1 MTSNSWIFWAALS
14 AVFAALTTIF
24 AKVGIQNVDSDIAT
38 FIRTAFVFLLLAL
51 FVYFQGKFSTSLAIT
66 KNSWVFLGLSGLAT
80 CASWIC
86 FYRALQIGDASKVI
100 VIDKFSIVLVA
111 IFAVI
116 FLGEKTLLKDWI
128 GITLVTTGLILI
140 AL

>member
-66 KNSWVFLGLSGLAT
+66 KNTWVFLGLSGLAT

-86 FYRALQIGDASKVI
+86 FYRALQIGNASKVI

-116 FLGEKTLLKDWI
+116 FLGEKTLMKDWI
-128 GITLVTTGLILI
+128 GILLVTSGLILI

>member
-1 MTSNSWIFWAALS
+1 MTTNSWIFWAALS

-24 AKVGIQNVDSDIAT
+24 AKVGIQNVDSDVANL
-38 FIRTAFVFLLLAL
+38 IRTAFVFLLLTL
-51 FVYFQGKFSTSLAIT
+51 FVYFSGKFSPSITIT
-66 KNSWVFLGLSGLAT
+66 KNTWVFLGLSGLAT

>member
-38 FIRTAFVFLLLAL
+38 LIRTAFVFLLLTL
-51 FVYFQGKFSTSLAIT
+51 FVYFSGKFSLSITIT
-66 KNSWVFLGLSGLAT
+66 KNTWIFLGLSGLAT

-86 FYRALQIGDASKVI
+86 FYRALQIGDTSKVI

-116 FLGEKTLLKDWI
+116 FLSEKTLLKDWI

>member
-66 KNSWVFLGLSGLAT
+66 KNTWVFLGLSGLAT

-140 AL
+140 AI

>member
-1 MTSNSWIFWAALS
+1 MTTNSWIFWAALS

-86 FYRALQIGDASKVI
+86 FYRALQKGNASKVI

-140 AL
+140 AI

>member
-1 MTSNSWIFWAALS
+1 MTTNSWIFWAALS

-38 FIRTAFVFLLLAL
+38 LIRTAFVFLLLTL
-51 FVYFQGKFSTSLAIT
+51 FVYFSGKFSPSITIT
-66 KNSWVFLGLSGLAT
+66 KNTWVFLGLSGLAT

>member
-1 MTSNSWIFWAALS
+1 MTSNSWFFWAALS

-24 AKVGIQNVDSDIAT
+24 AKVGIQNVDSDVANL
-38 FIRTAFVFLLLAL
+38 IRTAFVFLLLTL
-51 FVYFQGKFSTSLAIT
+51 FVYFQGKFSPSITIT
-66 KNSWVFLGLSGLAT
+66 KNTWVFLGLSGLAT

-86 FYRALQIGDASKVI
+86 FYRALQIGDVSKVI

>member
-24 AKVGIQNVDSDIAT
+24 AKIGIQNIDSDVAT
-38 FIRTAFVFLLLAL
+38 FIRTAFVFLLLTL
-51 FVYFQGKFSTSLAIT
+51 FVYFQGKFSPSITIT
-66 KNSWVFLGLSGLAT
+66 KNTWIFLGLSALAT

-116 FLGEKTLLKDWI
+116 FLGEKTLMKDWI

>member
-1 MTSNSWIFWAALS
+1 MTTNSWIFWAALS

-66 KNSWVFLGLSGLAT
+66 KNTWVFLGLSGLAT

-116 FLGEKTLLKDWI
+116 FLGEKTLMKDWI

>member
-1 MTSNSWIFWAALS
+1 MTTNSWIFWAALS

-38 FIRTAFVFLLLAL
+38 LIRTAFVFLLLTL
-51 FVYFQGKFSTSLAIT
+51 FVYFSGKFSPSITIT

>member
-66 KNSWVFLGLSGLAT
+66 KNTWVFLGLSGLAT

>member
-1 MTSNSWIFWAALS
+1 MTTNSWIFWAALS

-86 FYRALQIGDASKVI
+86 FYRALKIGDASKVI

-116 FLGEKTLLKDWI
+116 FLGEKTLMKDWI
-128 GITLVTTGLILI
+128 GILLVTSGLILI

>member
-24 AKVGIQNVDSDIAT
+24 AKVGIQNVDSDVANL
-38 FIRTAFVFLLLAL
+38 IRTAFVFLLLAL
-51 FVYFQGKFSTSLAIT
+51 FVYSQGKFSPSITIT
-66 KNSWVFLGLSGLAT
+66 KNTWVFLGLSGLAT

>member
-1 MTSNSWIFWAALS
+1 MTTNSWIFWAALS

-38 FIRTAFVFLLLAL
+38 LIRTAFVFLLLTL
-51 FVYFQGKFSTSLAIT
+51 FVYFSGKFSPSITIT
-66 KNSWVFLGLSGLAT
+66 KNTWVFLGLSGLAT

-140 AL
+140 AI

>member
-1 MTSNSWIFWAALS
+1 MTTNSCIFWASLS

-38 FIRTAFVFLLLAL
+38 LIRTAFVFLLLTL
-51 FVYFQGKFSTSLAIT
+51 FVYFSGKFSPSITIT
-66 KNSWVFLGLSGLAT
+66 KNTWVFLGLSGLAT

-116 FLGEKTLLKDWI
+116 FLGEKTLIKDWI
-128 GITLVTTGLILI
+128 GILFVTAGLILI

>member
-1 MTSNSWIFWAALS
+1 MTTNSWIFWASLS

-38 FIRTAFVFLLLAL
+38 LIRTAFVFLLLTL
-51 FVYFQGKFSTSLAIT
+51 FVYFSGKFSPSITIT
-66 KNSWVFLGLSGLAT
+66 KNTWVFLGLSGLAT

>member
-1 MTSNSWIFWAALS
+1 MTTNSWIFWASLS

-38 FIRTAFVFLLLAL
+38 LIRTAFVFLLLTL
-51 FVYFQGKFSTSLAIT
+51 FVYFSGKFSSSITIT
-66 KNSWVFLGLSGLAT
+66 KNTWVFLGLSGLAT

>member
-1 MTSNSWIFWAALS
+1 MTTNSWIFWASLS

-38 FIRTAFVFLLLAL
+38 LIRTAFVFLLLTL
-51 FVYFQGKFSTSLAIT
+51 FVYFSGKFSLSITIT
-66 KNSWVFLGLSGLAT
+66 KNTWIFLGLSGLAT

-86 FYRALQIGDASKVI
+86 FYRALQIGDTSKVI

-116 FLGEKTLLKDWI
+116 FLSEKTLLKDWI

>member
-1 MTSNSWIFWAALS
+1 MTTNSWIFWASLS

-38 FIRTAFVFLLLAL
+38 LIRTAFVFLLLTL
-51 FVYFQGKFSTSLAIT
+51 FVYFSGKFSPSITIT
-66 KNSWVFLGLSGLAT
+66 KNTWVFLGLSGLAT

-116 FLGEKTLLKDWI
+116 FLGEKTLIKDWI
-128 GITLVTTGLILI
+128 VITLVTTGLILI

>member
-1 MTSNSWIFWAALS
+1 MTSNSWFFWAALS

-24 AKVGIQNVDSDIAT
+24 AKVGIQNVDSDVANL
-38 FIRTAFVFLLLAL
+38 IRTAFVFLLLTL

-86 FYRALQIGDASKVI
+86 FYRALQIGDVSKVI

>member
-24 AKVGIQNVDSDIAT
+24 AKVGIQNVDSDVANL
-38 FIRTAFVFLLLAL
+38 IRTAFVFLLLTL
-51 FVYFQGKFSTSLAIT
+51 FVYFSGKFSPSITIT
-66 KNSWVFLGLSGLAT
+66 KNTWVFLGLSGLAT

-140 AL
+140 AI

>member
-51 FVYFQGKFSTSLAIT
+51 FVYFQGKFSTSITIT
-66 KNSWVFLGLSGLAT
+66 KNTWVFLGLSGLAT

-128 GITLVTTGLILI
+128 GILLVTSGLILI

>member
-1 MTSNSWIFWAALS
+1 MATNSWIFWASLS

-38 FIRTAFVFLLLAL
+38 LIRTAFVFLLLTL
-51 FVYFQGKFSTSLAIT
+51 FVYFSGKFSPSITIT
-66 KNSWVFLGLSGLAT
+66 KNTWVFLGLSGLAT

>member
-38 FIRTAFVFLLLAL
+38 LIRTAFVFLLLTL
-51 FVYFQGKFSTSLAIT
+51 FVYFSGKFSPSITIT
-66 KNSWVFLGLSGLAT
+66 KNTWVFLGLSGLAT

-116 FLGEKTLLKDWI
+116 FLGEKTLMKDWI

>member
-24 AKVGIQNVDSDIAT
+24 AKVGIQNVDSDIANL
-38 FIRTAFVFLLLAL
+38 IRTAFVFLLLTL
-51 FVYFQGKFSTSLAIT
+51 FVYFQGKFSPSITIT
-66 KNSWVFLGLSGLAT
+66 KNTWVFLGLSGLAT

-116 FLGEKTLLKDWI
+116 FLGEKTLMKDWI
-128 GITLVTTGLILI
+128 GILLVTSGLILI

>member
-38 FIRTAFVFLLLAL
+38 LIRTTFVFLLLTL
-51 FVYFQGKFSTSLAIT
+51 FVYFSGKFSPSITIT

>member
-51 FVYFQGKFSTSLAIT
+51 FVYFQGKFSTSITIT
-66 KNSWVFLGLSGLAT
+66 KNTWVFLGLSGLAT

-116 FLGEKTLLKDWI
+116 VLGEKTLLKDWI

>member
-1 MTSNSWIFWAALS
+1 MTTNSWIFWASLS

-38 FIRTAFVFLLLAL
+38 LIRTAFVFLLLTL
-51 FVYFQGKFSTSLAIT
+51 FIYFSGKFSPSITIT
-66 KNSWVFLGLSGLAT
+66 KNTWVFLGLSGLAT

-116 FLGEKTLLKDWI
+116 FLGEKTLMKDWI

>member
-1 MTSNSWIFWAALS
+1 MTTNSWIFWASLS

-38 FIRTAFVFLLLAL
+38 LIRTAFVFLLLTL
-51 FVYFQGKFSTSLAIT
+51 FVYFSGKFSPSITIT
-66 KNSWVFLGLSGLAT
+66 KSTWVFLGLSGLAT

-86 FYRALQIGDASKVI
+86 FYRALQIGNASKVI

-116 FLGEKTLLKDWI
+116 FLGEKTLMKDWI
-128 GITLVTTGLILI
+128 GILLVTSGLILI